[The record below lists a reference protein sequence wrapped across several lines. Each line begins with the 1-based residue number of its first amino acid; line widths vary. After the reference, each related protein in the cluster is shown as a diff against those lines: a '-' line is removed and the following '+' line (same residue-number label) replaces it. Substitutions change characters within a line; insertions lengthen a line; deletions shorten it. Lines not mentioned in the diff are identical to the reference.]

1 MGCHYQISIDT
12 ISDGGVSCEGCRV
25 DTVLSVQL
33 QADSVIRGQLESA
46 WREQALRVEVWGSD
60 LAE

>member
-25 DTVLSVQL
+25 DTVLSVSCRL
-33 QADSVIRGQLESA
+33 IVVIRGQLESA